1 MIHALKKGS
10 LSQLALFNL
19 IIVFLIFAISYAAVT
34 TIASSWRKKKNPQEI
49 KKTIL
54 LGWNIKGPIHTLI
67 HCN

>member
-1 MIHALKKGS
+1 MDWKTPFEIAFKLGMAAVGWALV
-10 LSQLALFNL
+10 L

-54 LGWNIKGPIHTLI
+54 KVVNKSE
-67 HCN
+67 